1 MSGFIVGGNIGGVNR
16 VCATDKSCAYRDDEA
31 AAQPPVIVEFMGVDT
46 MAFERG
52 SFQSPWWPQS
62 SNIMGWDGTDTH
74 LLMLPAAFSW
84 PWITLGA
91 NGRLG
96 FVGITRDRFGS
107 ALGGCTV
114 KCFRTSSDELVSTV
128 ISDPATG
135 YYIATTPYNDAHYL
149 VVQGTGVAGA
159 SVNTVTPA

>member
-1 MSGFIVGGNIGGVNR
+1 MR
-16 VCATDKSCAYRDDEA
+16 AEDKTCAYRDDEI
-31 AAQPPVIVEFMGVDT
+31 AAQPPIIVEFMGTDP
-46 MAFERG
+46 MSFELG
-52 SFQSPWWPQS
+52 SFQSPWWPHAG
-62 SNIMGWDGTDTH
+62 NILGWDGTDTH
-74 LLMLPAAFSW
+74 LLLLAAENAY